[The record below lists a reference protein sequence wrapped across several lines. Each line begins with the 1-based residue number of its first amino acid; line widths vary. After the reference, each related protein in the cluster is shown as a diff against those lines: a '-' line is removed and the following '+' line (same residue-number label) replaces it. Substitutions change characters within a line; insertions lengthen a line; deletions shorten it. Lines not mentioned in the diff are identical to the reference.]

1 MASGATMTVRETQ
14 AVMERYLAAPDD
26 DVSMLADD
34 VVFRIMATGVVYRTG
49 RQITEMFDFYYRIA
63 FDARAEAIAV
73 MVGDGWAVW
82 EGTFVGRHIGVF
94 QGVPPT
100 GREVRIPL
108 CVCYDF
114 RDGKLAEGRVYF
126 EFPAFLEQVQP
137 NAAARDQSGDIR
149 PP

>member
-1 MASGATMTVRETQ
+1 MASEL
-14 AVMERYLAAPDD
+14 ELAARARRAYELGRLRASVPALLF
-26 DVSMLADD
+26 VLPLVFLALCVCDQP
-34 VVFRIMATGVVYRTG
+34 MATAACGAALALAAVGFLWRGQGYG
-49 RQITEMFDFYYRIA
+49 R
-63 FDARAEAIAV
+63 
-73 MVGDGWAVW
+73 
-82 EGTFVGRHIGVF
+82 GVF